1 MHVATIGR
9 GRRTMPA
16 VPPRS
21 PALLDEAALMAWFSA
36 AAAGDRIE
44 YWRGYL
50 AIDANPTGSK
60 LVPEDRRTLGR
71 VAARAFRLAEQ
82 GKAHLIQ
89 KRHSDADYSYLLVVR
104 PRPRPVRARFASA
117 VFGTASEFT
126 PANLTIPHR
135 ILEVA

>member
-16 VPPRS
+16 VSSRS
-21 PALLDEAALMAWFSA
+21 SALLDEAALTAWFSA

-44 YWRGYL
+44 YWRGLL

-60 LVPEDRRTLGR
+60 LEPDDRRLLSR

-82 GKAHLIQ
+82 GKAHLVQ
-89 KRHSDADYSYLLVVR
+89 RRHGEADYSYLLVVR
-104 PRPRPVRARFASA
+104 PRPRPVRARFASV
-117 VFGTASEFT
+117 VFGTAGAIT
-126 PANLTIPHR
+126 PAIPHST
-135 ILEVA
+135 LEAA

>member
-16 VPPRS
+16 VPPCS
-21 PALLDEAALMAWFSA
+21 SALLDEAALTAWFGA

-44 YWRGYL
+44 YWRGFL
-50 AIDANPTGSK
+50 AVDANPTGSK
-60 LVPEDRRTLGR
+60 LEPDDRRQLGR

-117 VFGTASEFT
+117 VVSTAGAIT
-126 PANLTIPHR
+126 PAIPHST
-135 ILEVA
+135 LEVA

>member
-1 MHVATIGR
+1 
-9 GRRTMPA
+9 
-16 VPPRS
+16 
-21 PALLDEAALMAWFSA
+21 MAWFGA

-60 LVPEDRRTLGR
+60 LELDDRRHLGR

-89 KRHSDADYSYLLVVR
+89 RRHGAGDYSYLLVVR

-117 VFGTASEFT
+117 VFGTAGAIT
-126 PANLTIPHR
+126 PAIPHR

>member
-1 MHVATIGR
+1 
-9 GRRTMPA
+9 MPMVEWTPA
-16 VPPRS
+16 IPPS
-21 PALLDEAALMAWFSA
+21 CQPLTEPVLTAWLGA

-60 LVPEDRRTLGR
+60 LDPEDRRQLGR

-82 GKAHLIQ
+82 GKAHLVQ
-89 KRHSDADYSYLLVVR
+89 RRHGEADYSYLLVVR
-104 PRPRPVRARFASA
+104 PRPRPVPARFTSA
-117 VFGTASEFT
+117 VFGTASAIT
-126 PANLTIPHR
+126 PAIPHR

>member
-1 MHVATIGR
+1 MHVASIRRGQLSATAGR
-9 GRRTMPA
+9 T
-16 VPPRS
+16 RS
-21 PALLDEAALMAWFSA
+21 SIAILNEAALTAWFGA

-50 AIDANPTGSK
+50 AIDANATASK
-60 LVPEDRRTLGR
+60 LEPDDRRELGR

-82 GKAHLIQ
+82 GKAHLVQ
-89 KRHSDADYSYLLVVR
+89 RRHGEADYSYLLVVR

-117 VFGTASEFT
+117 MFGTAGALT
-126 PANLTIPHR
+126 PAIPHH

>member
-1 MHVATIGR
+1 
-9 GRRTMPA
+9 MPM
-16 VPPRS
+16 VEWT
-21 PALLDEAALMAWFSA
+21 PAIPSSCQPLTEPVLTAWLGA

-60 LVPEDRRTLGR
+60 LDPEDRRQLGR

-82 GKAHLIQ
+82 GKAHLVQ
-89 KRHSDADYSYLLVVR
+89 RRHGEADYSYLLVVR
-104 PRPRPVRARFASA
+104 PRPRPVPARFTSA
-117 VFGTASEFT
+117 VFGTASAPT
-126 PANLTIPHR
+126 PAIPHR

>member
-1 MHVATIGR
+1 MQKISPTPLYR
-9 GRRTMPA
+9 PA
-16 VPPRS
+16 VPM
-21 PALLDEAALMAWFSA
+21 LDEAALMAWLGA

-60 LVPEDRRTLGR
+60 LEPDDRRQLGR

-82 GKAHLIQ
+82 GKAHLVQ
-89 KRHSDADYSYLLVVR
+89 RRHGEADYSYLLVVR
-104 PRPRPVRARFASA
+104 PRPRPVRARFAKA
-117 VFGTASEFT
+117 VFSTAGAIS
-126 PANLTIPHR
+126 PAIPHR

>member
-16 VPPRS
+16 VS
-21 PALLDEAALMAWFSA
+21 PCSSVLLDEAALTAWFSA

-44 YWRGYL
+44 YWRGFL
-50 AIDANPTGSK
+50 AVDANPTGSK
-60 LVPEDRRTLGR
+60 LEPDDRRQLGR
-71 VAARAFRLAEQ
+71 IAARAFRLAEH

-117 VFGTASEFT
+117 VVSTAGAIT
-126 PANLTIPHR
+126 RAIPHST
-135 ILEVA
+135 LEVA

>member
-1 MHVATIGR
+1 MQKISPTPLYR
-9 GRRTMPA
+9 PA
-16 VPPRS
+16 VPM
-21 PALLDEAALMAWFSA
+21 LDEAALMAWLGA

-60 LVPEDRRTLGR
+60 LEPDDRRQLGS

-82 GKAHLIQ
+82 GKAHLVQ
-89 KRHSDADYSYLLVVR
+89 RRHGDADYSYLLVVR
-104 PRPRPVRARFASA
+104 PRPRPVRARFTSA
-117 VFGTASEFT
+117 VFGTGSAPT
-126 PANLTIPHR
+126 PAIPHR

>member
-16 VPPRS
+16 VPPCS
-21 PALLDEAALMAWFSA
+21 SVLLDEAALTAWFSA

-44 YWRGYL
+44 YWRGFL
-50 AIDANPTGSK
+50 AADANPTGSK
-60 LVPEDRRTLGR
+60 LEPDDCRQLGR
-71 VAARAFRLAEQ
+71 IAARAYRLAEQ

-104 PRPRPVRARFASA
+104 PRPRSVRARFATA
-117 VFGTASEFT
+117 VVSTAGAIT
-126 PANLTIPHR
+126 QAIPHST
-135 ILEVA
+135 LEVA